1 MNFTNMSDKKFILGT
16 AQMGLNYGINNST
29 GQIPYKSAIS
39 ILLAAY
45 ESGIEILDT
54 AEGYGDAHKIIG
66 AFHRKYPKYKF
77 KINTKIS
84 KIRVGESLDL
94 KITNLLAE
102 LNIST
107 INTLMFHSYADY
119 FDNIKLVKTLFEL
132 KRKKVI
138 LNIGVSVYKN
148 SNIKKL
154 CLDEYIDVI
163 QLPFNMLDNI
173 SKRGEIL
180 NIIKNSNKVVHVRS
194 AFLQGLFFKNTD
206 DKNLICSKL
215 KKELK
220 IIREISVDK
229 AVSVFDLALAYCFN
243 QKNIDGVIVGV
254 DNLEQL
260 NLNLNSVKII
270 LSKEILSTINS
281 INVKNTELLNPSLWK
296 KIK

>member
-1 MNFTNMSDKKFILGT
+1 MSDKKFILGT
-16 AQMGLNYGINNST
+16 AQMGLNYGINNAT
-29 GQIPYKSAIS
+29 GKIPYKSAIS
-39 ILLAAY
+39 ILLEAY
-45 ESGIEILDT
+45 ESGIDTLDT
-54 AEGYGDAHKIIG
+54 AEGYGDAHNIIG

-84 KIRVGESLDL
+84 KISVGESLDL
-94 KITNLLAE
+94 KIINLLAE
-102 LNIST
+102 LNVSS
-107 INTLMFHSYADY
+107 INTLMFHSYDDY
-119 FDNIKLVKTLFEL
+119 VENIKLVKTLFEL
-132 KRKKVI
+132 KKKKVI

-148 SNIKKL
+148 SNIQKL

-163 QLPFNMLDNI
+163 QLPFNMLDNS

-180 NIIKNSNKVVHVRS
+180 DIIKNNNKVVHVRS
-194 AFLQGLFFKNTD
+194 AFLQGLFFKNIN
-206 DKNLICSKL
+206 DKSLIYNKL
-215 KKELK
+215 RKELK
-220 IIREISVDK
+220 VIRETSVDNG
-229 AVSVFDLALAYCFN
+229 VSVCDLALAYCFN

-260 NLNLNSVKII
+260 KLNLNSLTIK